1 MNNDVNAVVNDN
13 GETLLILA
21 AREGNLQKVRDLVT
35 NGALIDQSNDDEKH
49 TPMHDAAANGHLDV
63 IRYLVEA
70 GADMEREDYFG
81 STPLIRAA
89 QQGHTNVVEY
99 LLDMH
104 AKESSYGE
112 TAMLQ
117 ASSNGHL
124 AVVQLL
130 VERGSDP
137 NETNNE
143 GHVALHEACWYVVQ
157 LLSVIVYFYPFL
169 RGCNHLRIV
178 ILLAITPFLF
188 LQLPYSILLTPSHQS
203 FPFFFLISCD
213 GMTNPLLASS

>member
-1 MNNDVNAVVNDN
+1 MAMDDDVNAIVNDH
-13 GETLLILA
+13 GETHLILA
-21 AREGNLQKVRDLVT
+21 AREGNLQKVIDLVA

-81 STPLIRAA
+81 STPLLRAA
-89 QQGHTNVVEY
+89 QQGHTNVVSY

-143 GHVALHEACWYVVQ
+143 GHMALHEACWYVRWCSTVVCHCS
-157 LLSVIVYFYPFL
+157 LLSFL
-169 RGCNHLRIV
+169 
-178 ILLAITPFLF
+178 TW
-188 LQLPYSILLTPSHQS
+188 
-203 FPFFFLISCD
+203 
-213 GMTNPLLASS
+213 M